1 MLDQL
6 LSQDEEEEDVA
17 LCKSVIRGAV
27 LSQRPL
33 SLAELGVVAGLSD
46 REFARDEH
54 ISDLVRSCGSLVDIR
69 DNVCSQCSRPSK
81 Q

>member
-6 LSQDEEEEDVA
+6 LSQDEEEDVV
-17 LCKSVIRGAV
+17 LCKSVMRGAV
-27 LSQRPL
+27 LAQRPL

-54 ISDLVRSCGSLVDIR
+54 ISDLVRSCGSFVDIR
-69 DNVCSQCSRPSK
+69 DNFCS
-81 Q
+81 